1 MRFRSGIVR
10 KHPGLIV
17 PDIESGNESS
27 KMSGTGANWLKRV
40 VIATVILSAIG
51 LFADTG
57 RAMAA
62 EHGANAE
69 STVHALGLFAF
80 AWLLS
85 SLRAKRKDGRWRLG
99 LELSPI
105 SRVRA
110 ASTVHGVNA
119 RRAEKNSGRAGAL
132 RQL

>member
-10 KHPGLIV
+10 KHPGVIV
-17 PDIESGNESS
+17 PGIESRNESS

-40 VIATVILSAIG
+40 AIATAILSAIG
-51 LFADTG
+51 LFADTAP
-57 RAMAA
+57 AMAA
-62 EHGANAE
+62 EGSANAE
-69 STVHALGLFAF
+69 SAVHALGLFVF

-85 SLRAKRKDGRWRLG
+85 SLRAKRKDGRWRFG

-110 ASTVHGVNA
+110 ASTVHGANA
-119 RRAEKNSGRAGAL
+119 RRAEKNSGQAGAL